1 MPPHTELTFA
11 LTACI
16 SVASISRTS
25 FLAGHCSSMATPSL
39 HGERAV
45 CMSWPHLHT
54 GMESIF
60 GLKSHPVR
68 RQTQAFRPFQDGVLS
83 YILAPLTL
91 RPGDQAWGPD
101 LNRRRGGP
109 QQSTESTAHE
119 DLPSS
124 SARAGSAMLAEV
136 ILISHGIIHRGLRV
150 IRRSSS
156 GQSFAGH
163 AQSWSKGHPAQ
174 VLSSETA
181 NIVPGNSLPLRLG
194 PNWALAHGE
203 AMKRFHAERL

>member
-1 MPPHTELTFA
+1 MQALLEVALRVAHLNLTWPDFFGQCPPHTELTFA

-119 DLPSS
+119 DAVL
-124 SARAGSAMLAEV
+124 E
-136 ILISHGIIHRGLRV
+136 
-150 IRRSSS
+150 SS
-156 GQSFAGH
+156 GGFSDACR
-163 AQSWSKGHPAQ
+163 
-174 VLSSETA
+174 
-181 NIVPGNSLPLRLG
+181 GN
-194 PNWALAHGE
+194 NH
-203 AMKRFHAERL
+203 